1 MKTIVANKLAR
12 VENKDDEMLSQGI
25 VAFQMVE
32 FVISFFG
39 SEIIIN
45 LDTKIMEDG
54 RQIVIGGDGYI
65 PDGYE
70 VA

>member
-25 VAFQMVE
+25 VAFQIVE

-39 SEIIIN
+39 SEIISN
-45 LDTKIMEDG
+45 LYTKIMEDG

>member
-25 VAFQMVE
+25 VAFQIVE

-39 SEIIIN
+39 SEIISN
-45 LDTKIMEDG
+45 LYTKIMEDG

-65 PDGYE
+65 PDGDE

>member
-39 SEIIIN
+39 SEIISN